1 MDDNLPKQLLVDT
14 LTLIDKLDT
23 YTTSKFIKTGL
34 PTNTPSCFRE
44 ELLSFAL
51 AVACEV
57 VNPTEK
63 EFSEEDFKKAQQLIK
78 GKIESIQYY

>member
-57 VNPTEK
+57 VNPNDGQ
-63 EFSEEDFKKAQQLIK
+63 FSEEDFLKAQALIEK
-78 GKIESIQYY
+78 PVQCTNA